1 MTGVVNLTVFL
12 TSANILGPIAGMGFL
27 VVEEPAD
34 AELLGGGPV
43 PTSPV
48 SGAGGLVPEDPVEPV
63 AVQGPIVVE
72 GQQAL
77 ERGTLT
83 ELSGRCRSSSSI
95 SFQWRPRRSVI
106 QVLVV
111 LIVGFDV
118 PVVGLAVVVVVV
130 VSSFASWG
138 WTVGATDTG

>member
-63 AVQGPIVVE
+63 AVLGVARWIWNKKKV
-72 GQQAL
+72 
-77 ERGTLT
+77 
-83 ELSGRCRSSSSI
+83 
-95 SFQWRPRRSVI
+95 
-106 QVLVV
+106 QV
-111 LIVGFDV
+111 
-118 PVVGLAVVVVVV
+118 
-130 VSSFASWG
+130 
-138 WTVGATDTG
+138 DTIRTRN